1 MSKPNYTEIFDA
13 VQMDPEAKQ
22 VFLNMPREE
31 QLLAILGMQA
41 WTRSEL
47 VNVQRMVL
55 DTRDDLASFK
65 EESRRERAK
74 REMRESRLTSGRE
87 VYDEQDDETSIT
99 QKVAKEIAKAM
110 AQRFDVWIYFRDKI
124 LPPILIAVTFAILYQ
139 AFGGKVP

>member
-13 VQMDPEAKQ
+13 VQMDPDAKR

-65 EESRRERAK
+65 EESRRERTK
-74 REMRESRLTSGRE
+74 RELRESRLPSGNTDDDQE
-87 VYDEQDDETSIT
+87 DETSIT
-99 QKVAKEIAKAM
+99 QKVAREIAKAL